1 MPAAVEPVLRAT
13 RILEALNLH
22 APSRLAALAK
32 ATGLPK
38 STVSRLLDTLIA
50 GGYVARISRR
60 DGYELRERVLRLAS
74 GFRHTD
80 AVVDTARSF
89 LSALTVE
96 HKWPV
101 AIATLDRDAMRVRL
115 STMHESPFAID
126 ESLVNR
132 RVPMLISALGRA
144 YFAFCP
150 IDERETI
157 LAQLRASQRA
167 ANRQAR
173 DGRFVRQLVATVRRQ
188 GYASTGP
195 VPGDPAR
202 GLAVPVRAGE
212 RVLAAITLRYIG
224 SALSEAEAVRRYH
237 GSLLQAAAGIAAAAG
252 ASAVYGGIQT
262 P

>member
-1 MPAAVEPVLRAT
+1 
-13 RILEALNLH
+13 LEALNQRS
-22 APSRLAALAK
+22 PTKLAELAQ

-38 STVSRLLDTLIA
+38 PTLSRLLETLIA
-50 GGYVARISRR
+50 AGYVARISRR
-60 DGYELRERVLRLAS
+60 DGYELRERVLRLSS

-80 AVVDTARSF
+80 AVVEAARPF
-89 LSALTVE
+89 LSALTAE

-101 AIATLDRDAMRVRL
+101 AIATLERDAMRVRL
-115 STMHESPFAID
+115 STLQESPFAID
-126 ESLVNR
+126 ESFINR
-132 RVPMLISALGRA
+132 RIPMLVSALGRA

-150 IDERETI
+150 PDERETI
-157 LAQLRASQRA
+157 LALLRASARA
-167 ANRQAR
+167 ANRSAR
-173 DGRFVRQLVATVRRQ
+173 DAGFVRQLVASVRRQ

-202 GLAVPVRAGE
+202 GLAVPVRAGA

-237 GSLLQAAAGIAAAAG
+237 ASLQQAAAGIAAAAG
-252 ASAVYGGIQT
+252 PAQVYGRGQT